1 MIKVAITG
9 ADSPDAGELLR
20 ILVNH
25 PEVIVTTVSAPGRE
39 GLSVTSVHHGLI
51 GELKMNFSGPLPMTP
66 DCSIVFVCGNSM
78 TAAEFSAL
86 QLARPDIR
94 SVIVDAIPN
103 LDSRHDRRRLRVA

>member
-39 GLSVTSVHHGLI
+39 GLSVT
-51 GELKMNFSGPLPMTP
+51 
-66 DCSIVFVCGNSM
+66 
-78 TAAEFSAL
+78 
-86 QLARPDIR
+86 
-94 SVIVDAIPN
+94 
-103 LDSRHDRRRLRVA
+103 